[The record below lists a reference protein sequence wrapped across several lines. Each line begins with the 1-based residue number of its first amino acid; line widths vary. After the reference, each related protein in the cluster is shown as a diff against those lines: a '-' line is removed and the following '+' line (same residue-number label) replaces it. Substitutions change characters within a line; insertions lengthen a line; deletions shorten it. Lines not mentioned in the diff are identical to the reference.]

1 MSTRGRRNAGLVA
14 FAKKNI
20 NEKTVIMSASSKGRR
35 LTVSV
40 KLSSVVGISLVA
52 LCVMGMIAV
61 FSAREIQRLG
71 QDLYADNKQLLE
83 TEMNISVGI
92 ERAIANVQS
101 APAELNLNVLKS
113 KQAELHTLVA
123 DAGKMLNQALS
134 GNGPADVK
142 AGSAAVIAA
151 IG

>member
-1 MSTRGRRNAGLVA
+1 
-14 FAKKNI
+14 
-20 NEKTVIMSASSKGRR
+20 MSASSKGLR

-83 TEMNISVGI
+83 MEMNISVGI

-101 APAELNLNVLKS
+101 APAELNLNSLEIQTGGTS
-113 KQAELHTLVA
+113 YP
-123 DAGKMLNQALS
+123 GR
-134 GNGPADVK
+134 
-142 AGSAAVIAA
+142 
-151 IG
+151 